1 MNRRSLLLLA
11 MNCCLLICSG
21 RFSYAKQLVTWIP
34 EKISFEQMQGTQYS
48 QSVSA
53 EFSKDAEGVS
63 VRIVPELQ
71 KWITVSPSLI
81 GEVKKGQVIDI
92 TVSVNL
98 SSDVAVGSLDGVI
111 QLRQSIV
118 GKPPKT
124 LAKPLPI
131 TLEITKAEHNG
142 LPPDPG
148 EAGKA
153 TLLGIDSDND
163 GVRDDI
169 QRYIYFSYSDE
180 EKVILALTE
189 VAKQFQILLLHSSD
203 PEAAFNNATAMA
215 RHGECLDFIKG
226 EAAGDILA
234 ALRAEILNTRER
246 SLAYI
251 TYSDNLA
258 GEIILGRPL
267 SDWKNSCAF
276 DIDSAG
282 GL

>member
-1 MNRRSLLLLA
+1 MNRKSLLFIA
-11 MNCCLLICSG
+11 INCCLLLCSG
-21 RFSYAKQLVTWIP
+21 GFSYAKPLVKWIP
-34 EKISFEQMQGTQYS
+34 EKISFEQMQGTQSS
-48 QSVSA
+48 QTVSA
-53 EFSKDAEGVS
+53 EFSKDAKGVS

-71 KWITVSPSLI
+71 EWITVSPSLI
-81 GEVKKGQVIDI
+81 GDVQKGQVIDV

-98 SSDVAVGSLDGVI
+98 SPDVAVGSLDGVI
-111 QLRQSIV
+111 QLRQSV
-118 GKPPKT
+118 AGKPQKT
-124 LAKPLPI
+124 LAKPLPVI
-131 TLEITKAEHNG
+131 LEITKAEYNG

-169 QRYIYFSYSDE
+169 QRYIYFSYPDE
-180 EKVILALTE
+180 EKVRLALTE

-203 PEAAFNNATAMA
+203 SEAAFNNATAMA
-215 RHGECLDFIKG
+215 RHDECLAFIKE
-226 EAAGDILA
+226 EAAIDILA

-251 TYSDNLA
+251 TYSDNLS

-276 DIDSAG
+276 DIDSVG
-282 GL
+282 GM